1 MLNRPDVRWIQRLNN
16 YQIALKRLLNAV
28 QLSHIRP
35 LSELEEQGLIQAF
48 EFTHELSWKVMKDFL
63 GEQDG
68 GLSISGS
75 KDAVRMAF
83 SRGLIT
89 NGEMWMEMIAS
100 RNLSSHTYDEAT
112 AHQVVQRVTL
122 EYMALFAA
130 FSAEM
135 DRRRH
140 D

>member
-1 MLNRPDVRWIQRLNN
+1 
-16 YQIALKRLLNAV
+16 
-28 QLSHIRP
+28 
-35 LSELEEQGLIQAF
+35 
-48 EFTHELSWKVMKDFL
+48 MKDFL